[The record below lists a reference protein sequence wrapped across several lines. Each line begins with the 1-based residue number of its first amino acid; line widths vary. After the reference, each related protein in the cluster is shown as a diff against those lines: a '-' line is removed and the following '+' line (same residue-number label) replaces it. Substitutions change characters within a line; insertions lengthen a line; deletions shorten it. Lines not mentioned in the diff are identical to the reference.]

1 MYLQKSYKA
10 KPRRLQLKPEHVAW
24 MGTNVSFTH
33 ARFNTGPGSEK
44 TIVSSSVP
52 YVITWNFDRV
62 KIGKVHDYSIKQYAE
77 DVLVDNF
84 KFGADRNII
93 VALAGNIEMIS
104 QKQLQTPTRLLKS
117 RNSIVNMRY

>member
-1 MYLQKSYKA
+1 M
-10 KPRRLQLKPEHVAW
+10 R
-24 MGTNVSFTH
+24 TNVSFTH

-77 DVLVDNF
+77 DVVVDNF

-93 VALAGNIEMIS
+93 VALGGNI
-104 QKQLQTPTRLLKS
+104 
-117 RNSIVNMRY
+117 